1 MRKKEIDLEKVKE
14 LHAQGMSIPKIAAE
28 LGTNPKSLRKRLTQA
43 NMILWTTKKPVSLR
57 QSEIDIDLAVELRS
71 QGLSLKAIAERM
83 GTTRPTLKKA
93 LARQGIV
100 FESLRQPPGEVDIEQ
115 VIELRQQQHSMQEI
129 ADHFGVS
136 VKILRRRLEEAGL
149 TKEDITPESYSYA
162 SKKYISRAELK
173 RLLDQNLTFDEIA
186 EYFGVSYG
194 TVKRRIR
201 EYGLFNVL
209 NPYGTRQ
216 SSDLSGEDI
225 EALRNDQGL
234 TLDQIASRYN
244 LSKGNVK
251 KRLYDHRKIRKHLNS
266 GTIRRLL
273 DEGQSVENIA
283 RIINVRPTSLR
294 RRLVEEGVPIEQLAP
309 TYMQQNLFDFDD
321 EPRSNP
327 TPLTYDA
334 IKHRLQTPLECSKL
348 GDIRGEYFY
357 NRLILNHENT
367 DFSGCVLYH
376 CYPSGF
382 ANAIEVNPAH
392 SQSDVSLQGVDL
404 KGANLISTD
413 LKGAY
418 LEGANLQGAN
428 LFDAN
433 LEGANLQGV
442 NLQGANLQDASLRDA
457 ILEGTVF
464 KRSDIRL
471 TNFKGANLKG
481 ANLEGALVYDL
492 EFAKKHSA
500 YYIGPTSDL
509 EGADLQGVTLVY
521 EDLRH
526 ANLGGANL
534 ENANLENANL
544 EEANLEDA
552 DLQGAYLEEA
562 NLDGA
567 NLQGAN
573 LKGAN
578 LWGANLQRANLEGAN
593 LQGANLQRVSLFNS
607 NFLWANLQGAKYDS
621 EANFRFS
628 RISQE
633 QIGSMIFVEDED

>member
-294 RRLVEEGVPIEQLAP
+294 RRLVEEGVPTEQLAP
-309 TYMQQNLFDFDD
+309 VYVQQNLFDFDD

-327 TPLTYDA
+327 SPLTYDA
-334 IKHRLQTPLECSKL
+334 IKHRLQTPLDCSQISDL
-348 GDIRGEYFY
+348 RGQYFH
-357 NRLILNHENT
+357 NRLIINYEDI

-376 CYPSGF
+376 CYPSGL
-382 ANAIEVNPAH
+382 ANAIEVNPA
-392 SQSDVSLQGVDL
+392 QSEEDVTL
-404 KGANLISTD
+404 KGANLGYANLSEANLQGAYLKEARLYGAELIGADLRGTNLERAN
-413 LKGAY
+413 LKGADLY
-418 LEGANLQGAN
+418 RADLGGANLQGA
-428 LFDAN
+428 D
-433 LEGANLQGV
+433 
-442 NLQGANLQDASLRDA
+442 
-457 ILEGTVF
+457 
-464 KRSDIRL
+464 
-471 TNFKGANLKG
+471 
-481 ANLEGALVYDL
+481 
-492 EFAKKHSA
+492 
-500 YYIGPTSDL
+500 
-509 EGADLQGVTLVY
+509 
-521 EDLRH
+521 
-526 ANLGGANL
+526 
-534 ENANLENANL
+534 
-544 EEANLEDA
+544 LEDA
-552 DLQGAYLEEA
+552 TLYE
-562 NLDGA
+562 
-567 NLQGAN
+567 
-573 LKGAN
+573 
-578 LWGANLQRANLEGAN
+578 
-593 LQGANLQRVSLFNS
+593 
-607 NFLWANLQGAKYDS
+607 AKYNSKTNFEDS
-621 EANFRFS
+621 N
-628 RISQE
+628 ITDE
-633 QIGSMIFVEDED
+633 QFDSMVFVEDED